1 MKNDVRIRITGRNPR
16 LFIKRFIIK
25 QKINYYNYC
34 MINYNQV
41 ELNISYKDYVK
52 LLEKN
57 SIYDI
62 LVVKTYGPIA
72 FINYIKNNFS
82 LMIFLILSLFL
93 LFGLSNIAFEVDV
106 VHSDEEIRNLVY
118 EELKSYNVD
127 KLKIIPSFKERK
139 LIINNIIKNNKDKI
153 EWMEIQRNGSKLIVK
168 VTERK
173 LNKIKKDVPKRHIV
187 AKKSGIIM
195 KIEAQ
200 NGVILKKKNDYVTK
214 GEIIVSGDIIK
225 DETVKGQVAANGV
238 VYAETWYKVNVQ
250 YPLNYKEITYLD
262 EVKNNIIISF
272 FNKSFSLRKN
282 YVNSYLEKKKFL
294 IKDKIFPFSIR
305 LENQRKTKVKQE
317 TLSTDKAILKAEN
330 VASKK
335 IEAKLSSDEYIISKK
350 TINLK
355 DDGNKITVDVF
366 FKVFENITDY
376 KEVDPIS
383 LQESTE

>member
-1 MKNDVRIRITGRNPR
+1 
-16 LFIKRFIIK
+16 
-25 QKINYYNYC
+25 
-34 MINYNQV
+34 
-41 ELNISYKDYVK
+41 
-52 LLEKN
+52 
-57 SIYDI
+57 
-62 LVVKTYGPIA
+62 
-72 FINYIKNNFS
+72 
-82 LMIFLILSLFL
+82 
-93 LFGLSNIAFEVDV
+93 
-106 VHSDEEIRNLVY
+106 
-118 EELKSYNVD
+118 
-127 KLKIIPSFKERK
+127 
-139 LIINNIIKNNKDKI
+139 
-153 EWMEIQRNGSKLIVK
+153 
-168 VTERK
+168 
-173 LNKIKKDVPKRHIV
+173 
-187 AKKSGIIM
+187 M

-225 DETVKGQVAANGV
+225 DETIKGQVAANGV
-238 VYAETWYKVNVQ
+238 VYAETWYKVDVQ

-262 EVKNNIIISF
+262 EVKNNIIVSF